1 MAQVTVEERDG
12 VAVLAADR
20 PPMNAMDRGLLD
32 EVVGAVEQIAADPPA
47 ALVLTGRPGVFS
59 AGADLKVVPGYGADD
74 QRAMVGLINAMALGV
89 YGLPCP
95 VVGAIT
101 GHAIAGGFVLAVCTD
116 HRVASTAGR
125 YGLTEVKVG
134 VPYPQAA
141 IGVVREELGAR
152 AARVLALGNRLVDAH
167 ECVRLGAFDE
177 ALEPDAVLPRA
188 IEVARELA
196 ELPAS
201 VYARTKH
208 ELRGPTVERLRAAA
222 ADDPLLARW
231 V

>member
-1 MAQVTVEERDG
+1 MAQVSIDERDG
-12 VAVLAADR
+12 VAVLGADR
-20 PPMNAMDRGLLD
+20 PPMNAMDRGLLE
-32 EVVGAVEQIAADPPA
+32 EVVAAVEQVAADPPA
-47 ALVLTGRPGVFS
+47 ALVLTGRPDVFS

-74 QRAMVGLINAMALGV
+74 QRAMVELINAMALGV
-89 YGLPCP
+89 YALPCP
-95 VVGAIT
+95 VVAAIT
-101 GHAIAGGFVLAVCTD
+101 GHAIAGGFVLAVCAD

-141 IGVVREELGAR
+141 IGVVREELGMPAAR
-152 AARVLALGNRLVDAH
+152 ALALGSRLVDAH

-177 ALEPDAVLPRA
+177 ALEPGAVLPRA
-188 IEVARELA
+188 IEVAQELGA
-196 ELPAS
+196 LPAS

-208 ELRGPTVERLRAAA
+208 ELRGATVERLRRAAA
-222 ADDPLLARW
+222 EDPLLGRW